1 MEYLKVFEEFNTEEY
16 WMINSDE
23 FAESAFIKI
32 SPNELNKIKDVSNTK
47 GFEYQEKSVGD
58 YNSIYLKKIRS
69 HSDTYIKI
77 YKDYDDYFHVSIDYQ
92 FRTGNTV
99 SYYKADQI
107 EGIIKLLKNIG
118 GKSRIKKYG
127 NSNT

>member
-1 MEYLKVFEEFNTEEY
+1 MEYLKVFEKFNTKEY

-23 FAESAFIKI
+23 FAESEFIKI
-32 SPNELNKIKDVSNTK
+32 SPNELLFINVVSKGK

-92 FRTGNTV
+92 HRTGNRV

-107 EGIIKLLKNIG
+107 QGMIKLLRNIVG
-118 GKSRIKKYG
+118 YSRPKDL
-127 NSNT
+127 